1 MKNFGVVRKLSD
13 LNQWLEG
20 QGGTRTQALKYAWW
34 SKEEEPEKSRQMR
47 GTLKQSEKN
56 IERENQEVNANK
68 TNVKEKKLKMELKQ
82 YGYRGSGKKAKG

>member
-1 MKNFGVVRKLSD
+1 MKIFGVVRKLSD

-47 GTLKQSEKN
+47 GTLKQSEK
-56 IERENQEVNANK
+56 IL
-68 TNVKEKKLKMELKQ
+68 KEKIKKSTRTKQ
-82 YGYRGSGKKAKG
+82 T